1 MNNGG
6 KVVVVLNAPPGA
18 GKDTLANDGT
28 WSMLVG
34 NILLREW
41 QKAHGTDA
49 PCYAWKEE
57 FKHALVLIAYNAI
70 LHTKG
75 ADVAIEFL
83 DRLYDRERKEQ
94 QWSELQGMSPRQ
106 FVIYTSESYAKVCF
120 GSDVFGQTA
129 ARSVAATPVY
139 HGAGGSLHMF
149 SDGGFSEE
157 VEIVANTAG
166 AENVYIFQWTAEGCS
181 FKGDSRRYLNA
192 GDAPEGVKFIML
204 PHNMKDGDIA
214 GWKAACLN
222 RVSDYIE
229 AESQSPRHK
238 GGA

>member
-41 QKAHGTDA
+41 QKAHETGA
-49 PCYAWKEE
+49 PCYARKEE

-75 ADVAIEFL
+75 ADVATEFF

-94 QWSELQGMSPRQ
+94 PWSELQGMSPRQ
-106 FVIYTSESYAKVCF
+106 FVIYTSENYAKVCL

-129 ARSVAATPVY
+129 ARSVAAAPV
-139 HGAGGSLHMF
+139 HRGAGGSLHMF

-157 VEIVANTAG
+157 VEIVANTVG

-192 GDAPEGVKFIML
+192 RDVPEGVKFIML
-204 PHNMKDGDIA
+204 PHNMKDGDLA
-214 GWKAACLN
+214 GWKAACLK
-222 RVSDYIE
+222 RVSDYME
-229 AESQSPRHK
+229 AENDRS
-238 GGA
+238 A